1 MPDLQKTQQLYKKK
15 YKQLIDG
22 VSLFF
27 DDNTPIYIKH
37 LSELDIGE
45 LELAT
50 DKYHKEA
57 KKKGLPAEK
66 DKISILIKQELWADD
81 KEKEIST
88 LRKQAALLQDTHK
101 KLFLKKQIKNSQVK
115 IDSVLKDLTSLLSE
129 REEILGLTCEKY
141 AEKKSNEEIVV
152 HCFFK
157 DREMSQKFF
166 SEEEFDELNREK
178 LYYYIKIYN
187 DISREFSTEEMKRL
201 AALPFFINL
210 FFLCDDNIYTFYGKS
225 ITELTLC
232 QIDAFN
238 CAKTYK
244 SIMSQGNSPSDEMYE
259 DLDQLVAFYE
269 SYSSGGSGGLKE
281 AKHKASQS
289 IIGASIEEMKQLTKG
304 DDGVQVVTLDKIEE
318 GLKKEGRTLSDLSL
332 QEIAE
337 MHQ

>member
-1 MPDLQKTQQLYKKK
+1 MPDLQKPQQLYKKK

-178 LYYYIKIYN
+178 LYYFHPY
-187 DISREFSTEEMKRL
+187 
-201 AALPFFINL
+201 
-210 FFLCDDNIYTFYGKS
+210 
-225 ITELTLC
+225 
-232 QIDAFN
+232 
-238 CAKTYK
+238 
-244 SIMSQGNSPSDEMYE
+244 
-259 DLDQLVAFYE
+259 
-269 SYSSGGSGGLKE
+269 
-281 AKHKASQS
+281 
-289 IIGASIEEMKQLTKG
+289 
-304 DDGVQVVTLDKIEE
+304 
-318 GLKKEGRTLSDLSL
+318 
-332 QEIAE
+332 
-337 MHQ
+337 